1 MKKNISR
8 CVLLLLGFLP
18 LSFGYLVNY
27 GMMDYE
33 SFYRFLRLPGYALLG
48 VWILFSFW
56 GRKLLKSTK
65 QTIMYL
71 NAVACLVLL
80 LIGIQELIFHA
91 YWFNA
96 IGLNTQYFYLS
107 LMNISFMLIRWAAHT
122 TFSAYC
128 AAFLLLILASLLG
141 CKIQQKR
148 SN

>member
-1 MKKNISR
+1 MKKNAYR
-8 CVLLLLGFLP
+8 CVLLLVGFVP
-18 LSFGYLVNY
+18 LAFGYLVHY
-27 GMMDYE
+27 GMMHYE

-48 VWILFSFW
+48 IWILFAFL
-56 GRKLLKSTK
+56 GRKLLQNTK
-65 QTIMYL
+65 QTIVFL
-71 NAVACLVLL
+71 NAVAFVVLA
-80 LIGIQELIFHA
+80 LIGIQEIVFHA

-96 IGLNTQYFYLS
+96 IGTNTQFFYLS
-107 LMNISFMLIRWAAHT
+107 LLNVSFMLTRWAHT

>member
-18 LSFGYLVNY
+18 LAFGYLVNY
-27 GMMDYE
+27 GMMDDE

-48 VWILFSFW
+48 VWILFSFL

-65 QTIMYL
+65 QTIMFL

-107 LMNISFMLIRWAAHT
+107 LLNISFMLTRWAHT

-128 AAFLLLILASLLG
+128 AAFILLILASWLG

>member
-27 GMMDYE
+27 GIMDYE

-48 VWILFSFW
+48 VWILFSFL

-65 QTIMYL
+65 QTIMFL
-71 NAVACLVLL
+71 NAVAFLVLL

-107 LMNISFMLIRWAAHT
+107 LLNISFMLTRWAHT
-122 TFSAYC
+122 TFPAYC
-128 AAFLLLILASLLG
+128 AAFILLILASWLG